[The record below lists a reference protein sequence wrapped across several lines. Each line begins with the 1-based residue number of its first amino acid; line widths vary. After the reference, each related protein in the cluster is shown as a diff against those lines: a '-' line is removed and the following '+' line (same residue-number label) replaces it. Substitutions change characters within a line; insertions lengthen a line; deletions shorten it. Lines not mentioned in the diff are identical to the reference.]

1 MNANLRLSFA
11 LASSSVN
18 KNDFRASVVPLM
30 EMRKLNFYKHNSQII
45 KRTFPKDIAVWK
57 NVQGHQLME
66 MNDTDTKILKALL
79 EDARFSSRQIAKN
92 VGVSVGTVLSRI
104 KRMEDEGLIKGY
116 SVNLDHEK
124 LGYQLTVVTEIT
136 VSKGKLVETENE
148 IAKIPNVC
156 SVYDVTGLTDAV
168 IVAKFKSREDLGA
181 FTKRLLTLPYVER
194 TNTHVVLTSV
204 KENFR
209 LI

>member
-1 MNANLRLSFA
+1 LENPD
-11 LASSSVN
+11 LAGRTYREVS
-18 KNDFRASVVPLM
+18 DLD
-30 EMRKLNFYKHNSQII
+30 LNE
-45 KRTFPKDIAVWK
+45 TDI
-57 NVQGHQLME
+57 
-66 MNDTDTKILKALL
+66 KILKSLL

-104 KRMEDEGLIKGY
+104 KKMEDEGLIKGY

-136 VSKGKLVETENE
+136 VSKGRLLEMEME

-156 SVYDVTGLTDAV
+156 GVYDVTGSTDAV
-168 IVAKFKSREDLGA
+168 IIAKFKSREDLGA
-181 FTKRLLTLPYVER
+181 FTKRLLALPYIER
-194 TNTHVVLTSV
+194 TNTHVVLTTV

-209 LI
+209 LL